1 MVRETLSSAVQDG
14 LAETSRGASRTV
26 VAVQDL
32 TIEYA
37 VMTDRQH
44 STLRSRVTQGWRSGK
59 MEKVIALQSVSLE
72 LERGEVLG
80 IIGSNGSGKSTLVRA
95 IAGLHPPATGE
106 IRVAAKP
113 TLLGVGA
120 VLEPRLSG
128 ARNVLLGCLALG
140 MTLQEA
146 RGAYPEIVDF
156 AGLAHAIDRPMRT
169 YSSGMRAR
177 LHFAIA
183 TSIDPEILLIDEVLA
198 VGDREFKKRSL
209 KRLAQLSERAGAV
222 MLVTHSLKQVT
233 KIATRALWL
242 QDGRVRAMGEPNEV
256 VEAYKRS
263 G

>member
-1 MVRETLSSAVQDG
+1 MVHDLLPLPDNAHEPRSDSD
-14 LAETSRGASRTV
+14 RTV
-26 VAVQDL
+26 VAVEDL
-32 TIEYA
+32 TVEYA

-44 STLRSRVTQGWRSGK
+44 STVRSRVIQGWRSGT
-59 MEKVIALQSVSLE
+59 MEKVIALKSVSLD
-72 LERGEVLG
+72 LEKGQVLG
-80 IIGSNGSGKSTLVRA
+80 VIGSNGSGKSTLVRA
-95 IAGLHPPATGE
+95 IAGLHPPAAGK

-120 VLEPRLSG
+120 VLEPKLSG
-128 ARNVLLGCLALG
+128 ARNVILGCLALG

-146 RGAYPEIVDF
+146 RDAFPDIVAF

-198 VGDREFKKRSL
+198 VGDREFKRRSL
-209 KRLAQLSERAGAV
+209 KRLAKLSESAGAV
-222 MLVTHSLKQVT
+222 MMVTHSLKHVT
-233 KIATRALWL
+233 KIATQALWL
-242 QDGRVRAMGEPNEV
+242 HDGEVRAFGEPRDV
-256 VEAYKRS
+256 VKAYKKS